1 MEDAYNP
8 QGMWRG
14 GGAISRVFI
23 IKEYA
28 NASEKNSKL
37 DKTFYKYVF
46 YLARINR
53 I

>member
-1 MEDAYNP
+1 ME
-8 QGMWRG
+8 RG
-14 GGAISRVFI
+14 GGISRVFI

-28 NASEKNSKL
+28 NASEENSKL
-37 DKTFYKYVF
+37 DKTFYKNVF